1 MGKTNITAP
10 VNKIISFSAVDG
22 IGNRTAIFL
31 QGCNQDCWYCHN
43 PETIHHCTACGAC
56 VEACPVGALELVEE
70 DEGSGSGKTAGVSR
84 AEIPMRGRGMYS
96 AQVSGPDDGA
106 VRRSGNVG
114 GACPVETA
122 GAKTVKRENAA
133 AQETKAG
140 RRRFVTYD
148 PAKCCNCDTCI
159 KTCRENA
166 SPKIRNM
173 TAGEV
178 MEEILPYFPFINGIT
193 TSGGECTMHLDFLT
207 ELYGLVKREGKTT
220 YADTNGQIP
229 LWDREDFLQVTD
241 KTMIDLKAGSEEDHR
256 KLTGMGLHNPVENI
270 RRMAEM
276 GKLYEIRTVVV
287 PGVVDNRRTVEL
299 GSSLIAAYPEVQY
312 KLIKFRH
319 YGVRKEYQDIREPSD
334 EEMEALRELAKENG
348 VKEIIIT

>member
-1 MGKTNITAP
+1 MGKTKITAP

-22 IGNRTAIFL
+22 FGNRTAIFL
-31 QGCNQDCWYCHN
+31 QGCNQNCWYCHN

-56 VEACPVGALELVEE
+56 VEACPAGALELVDE
-70 DEGSGSGKTAGVSR
+70 DEGPGGCKTAGVSH
-84 AEIPMRGRGMYS
+84 AEVPMRESGMHS
-96 AQVSGPDDGA
+96 AEASGPEDEMNPAEMLKSESGKKDDMGA
-106 VRRSGNVG
+106 G
-114 GACPVETA
+114 GA
-122 GAKTVKRENAA
+122 GRKRHVA
-133 AQETKAG
+133 
-140 RRRFVTYD
+140 YD
-148 PAKCCNCDTCI
+148 ITKCCNCDTCI
-159 KTCRENA
+159 KTCRNNA
-166 SPKIRNM
+166 SPKIRNL
-173 TAGEV
+173 TAEEV

-220 YADTNGQIP
+220 YADTNGQVP
-229 LWDREDFLQVTD
+229 LWDKQDFLRVTD

-256 KLTGMGLHNPVENI
+256 KLTGMGLYNPVENI

-299 GSSLIAAYPEVQY
+299 GSSLIAAYPEVRY

-319 YGVRKEYQDIREPSD
+319 YGVRKEYQNIQEPSD